1 MANGFIRGS
10 KILFIFFLHFS
21 IVDGNRGFDK
31 NNSLYLL

>member
-10 KILFIFFLHFS
+10 KILFIFFTFS
-21 IVDGNRGFDK
+21 IIDENRGFDT